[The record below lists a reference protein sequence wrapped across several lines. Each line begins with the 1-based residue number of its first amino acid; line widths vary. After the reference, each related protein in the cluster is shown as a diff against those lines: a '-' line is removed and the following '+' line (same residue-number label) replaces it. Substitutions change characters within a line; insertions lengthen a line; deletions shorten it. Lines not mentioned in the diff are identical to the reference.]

1 MNKIGIYKYGSCN
14 VHSLVNALE
23 IMSLDFEVFDSISA
37 LKNHNKSNFTW
48 SRKYE
53 NYR

>member
-23 IMSLDFEVFDSISA
+23 SMSIDFEV
-37 LKNHNKSNFTW
+37 LNQHQL
-48 SRKYE
+48 
-53 NYR
+53 